1 MNYQFGNAKQT
12 ARRNRKIC
20 NAVFSLLGLFAIA
33 AIFAGT
39 ATSTD
44 GLTAGGL
51 MCFGPMAF
59 VPRMDKDPEGGGGGG
74 AMTQDQFQGK
84 VIETLGTQNEKLDKF
99 QQENKTLLDEITR
112 LKEAAD
118 GSEESIKALELKVSK
133 FALKQHA
140 AIRRSTGDPIRDILA
155 DPEKKT
161 LINAMVR
168 SAVKAPLSDD
178 HKKALSSGSTPG
190 STFLQDA
197 LMTDIYDTLSS
208 YGVWNSFDVRNVST
222 LNNKFLVKTARP
234 VALVFGEGITITE
247 DSNKAGVSVTHTAKG
262 IKVLLSVPNELLED
276 SEIDLS
282 QDILTDFIEAV
293 AYRMDFMCLTADGT
307 NDGTNGAQTGIFE
320 GGTAAVAATGNTT
333 VETLDFEDVTA
344 TLLAVDEAVMGR
356 GACWWIHPQML
367 VRLLHIKDLNG
378 RPIFLTATEA
388 PAPGAM
394 GTLLG
399 YPVKLSS
406 AAPNTNAASKP
417 IAAFGDP
424 KGLVAGLRKKFEF
437 KTSTEANFQDDETV
451 FRGIARFGCK
461 IRRAQAFGILTTA
474 AS

>member
-1 MNYQFGNAKQT
+1 MNMKFGNAKRT
-12 ARRNRKIC
+12 ARRNQKIC
-20 NAVFSLLGLFAIA
+20 TAVFSCLGILAIL
-33 AIFAGT
+33 AIIGGT
-39 ATSTD
+39 YSGNHELAVVST
-44 GLTAGGL
+44 AS
-51 MCFGPMAF
+51 FGMMGF
-59 VPRMDKDPEGGGGGG
+59 VPKMDKEPAMGGGGT
-74 AMTQDQFQGK
+74 MTQEQFQGK
-84 VIETLGTQNEKLDKF
+84 VIDTLGNQNEKLDKF
-99 QQENKTLLDEITR
+99 QRENKTLLDEITQ

-161 LINAMVR
+161 LINALVR
-168 SAVKAPLSDD
+168 SAVKAPLSED
-178 HKKALSSGSTPG
+178 HKKALGSASTPG
-190 STFLQDA
+190 STYLQDA

-208 YGVWNSFDVRNVST
+208 YGVWSSFDVRNVNT

-234 VALVFGEGITITE
+234 IALVFGEGITITE
-247 DSNKAGVSVTHTAKG
+247 DTSKAGTSVTHTAKG

-307 NDGTNGAQTGIFE
+307 NDSTNGAQTGIFE
-320 GGTAAVAATGNTT
+320 GGTAATAASGNTT

-406 AAPNTNAASKP
+406 AAPNTNSAGQP

-424 KGLVAGLRKKFEF
+424 KGLVAGLRKSFDF
-437 KTSTEANFQDDETV
+437 KTSTEASFHDDETV

-461 IRRAQAFGILTTA
+461 IRRAAAFGILTTA